1 MGLTR
6 RQFLKWSGA
15 TGVGAVVF
23 AGCTVPQ
30 DEIRVQSPLQLPE
43 DLVTGRDNF
52 YATTFQSGS
61 SSEGLLV
68 RVMEGRAKKVE
79 GNPDFPI
86 NTGKHGI
93 RSEALLQALY
103 HPDRIRGPFIRDQ
116 RGAPLRPATWPEAL
130 ARLAEVL
137 READPSSVLMAT
149 APYRGQLATV
159 TNRFAE
165 AYGAQLLGFDPLD
178 NTVLRKAMQD
188 LFNQGA
194 LPDFDLAKT
203 NYLLNF
209 GTDFLGT
216 WIAPTH
222 FMRGY
227 GEFRHGEDRNG
238 RRGHFVHVEP
248 RMSTTAASADE
259 WVYVNPGSE
268 GLLAMSM
275 AYVIISNG
283 LGDADAAAALT
294 GGRGASALS
303 RFEPSRVAAEIGI
316 PGHHGAERIEE
327 LALAFAAPKNRP
339 ALAIGGG
346 AAAAHT
352 NGLFN
357 LKAIYSL
364 NFLVGSVHQEGGLI
378 FNASRSVTRIPEAPL
393 RTWSTALDQMRA
405 GEVNVLLVRD
415 ANLVHGL
422 PGSLKTEEA
431 LRNIGT
437 IVSFSSFADET
448 TALADLILP
457 GHTPLEEWGS
467 DTPEPGPGYI
477 TIGLQQPVVNPF
489 FNTTSFGDVLLATA
503 RELGFQDQLPWEN
516 MREAVR
522 DSVRPL
528 HQLGIGSVSGGVFDE
543 FWHVVLQRGGWWN
556 DKNPVITG
564 PTRPPQLP
572 TSPEFAELKGNEKDY
587 PFYLVPFESQS
598 LGAGQHAHLP
608 WMQATPDPMTTVVW
622 QTWVEVN
629 PRVAKEM
636 GIRNDDVVI
645 VESGTGE
652 TIEAVVYENPATP
665 PNVVAVPFG
674 QGHTQASSF
683 AANRGS
689 NALQIV
695 GTLEERETGALAW
708 AANRARLAKTT
719 KRVESSKYEGNVP
732 AYELPDDKIIHITRP
747 E

>member
-23 AGCTVPQ
+23 AGCTVPEA
-30 DEIRVQSPLQLPE
+30 EIRVQSPLRMPE

-52 YATTFQSGS
+52 YATTFQDGA

-79 GNPDFPI
+79 GNPDFPL

-103 HPDRIRGPFIRDQ
+103 HPDRITGPFIRDQ
-116 RGAPLRPATWPEAL
+116 KGGTLRSITWPEAMAHL
-130 ARLAEVL
+130 VEILKD
-137 READPSSVLMAT
+137 ADPASVLMAT
-149 APYRGQLATV
+149 APFRGQLAAV
-159 TNRFAE
+159 TSRFAA
-165 AYGAQLLGFDPLD
+165 AYGAEHLGFDPLD
-178 NTVLRKAMQD
+178 NTVLRKTMVD
-188 LFNQGA
+188 LFNQEA

-209 GTDFLGT
+209 SADFLGT

-227 GEFRHGEDRNG
+227 GEFRQGEKRNG

-275 AYVIISNG
+275 AYVIIKNG
-283 LGDADAAAALT
+283 LGNADAAAALT
-294 GGRGASALS
+294 GGRGAAALD
-303 RFEPSRVAAEIGI
+303 RYEPSKVAAEIGI
-316 PGHHGAERIEE
+316 PGDHGAERIEE
-327 LALAFAAPKNRP
+327 LALAFAAPENRP

-346 AAAAHT
+346 GAAAHT

-357 LKAIYSL
+357 MKAIYSL
-364 NFLVGSVHQEGGLI
+364 NFLVDSVHQSGGLI
-378 FNASRSVTRIPEAPL
+378 FNPSRFVTQIPAAPL
-393 RTWSTALDQMRA
+393 RTWSATVDRMRA
-405 GEVNVLLVRD
+405 GEISVLLVRD
-415 ANLVHGL
+415 ANLMYGL
-422 PGSLKTEEA
+422 PGSLKAEDA
-431 LRNIGT
+431 LRNVDS

-448 TALADLILP
+448 TAIADLILP

-467 DTPEPGPGYI
+467 DTPDPGPGYA
-477 TIGLQQPVVNPF
+477 TIGLQQPVTNPF
-489 FNTTSFGDVLLATA
+489 SNTMAFGDVLLATA
-503 RELGFQDQLPWEN
+503 KELGLEGDVPWEN
-516 MREAVR
+516 MREAVQSYMR
-522 DSVRPL
+522 
-528 HQLGIGSVSGGVFDE
+528 GIHAADRGSVSGGTFDE
-543 FWHVVLQRGGWWN
+543 FWHVALQRGGWWD
-556 DKNPVITG
+556 DKNPVISG
-564 PTRPPQLP
+564 PARPPQLP
-572 TSPEFAELKGNEKDY
+572 AAPEAPELKGDVKDY

-608 WMQATPDPMTTVVW
+608 WLQATPDPMTTVAW
-622 QTWVEVN
+622 QTWVEVI

-636 GIRNDDVVI
+636 GIRNDDVVV

-652 TIEAVVYENPATP
+652 TIEAIVYENPATP
-665 PNVVAVPFG
+665 HNVVAVPFG
-674 QGHTQASSF
+674 QGHSQSSRY
-683 AANRGS
+683 AANRGA
-689 NALQIV
+689 NAFQLV
-695 GTLEERETGALAW
+695 GTLEEKETGALAW

-719 KRVESSKYEGNVP
+719 KRVSTSKYEGNVP